1 MLRYLREFIRPHSS
15 KDIAQQSVELHDEY
29 VNMWKREAQSEYRSV
44 NSINASDVFEEL
56 RQMKLIGYT
65 PRTEKFVSLMNKG
78 LPAWEEFT
86 RRTSRSVM
94 RVHVFFNP
102 DESVE
107 IFCADK
113 VGYQGINQG
122 TSAYMSINEA
132 PLCIQ
137 HHIAMLRMMED
148 KAFIPEVGTKVDNN
162 NYWVEV
168 FPE

>member
-1 MLRYLREFIRPHSS
+1 
-15 KDIAQQSVELHDEY
+15 
-29 VNMWKREAQSEYRSV
+29 MWKREAQSEYRSV

-56 RQMKLIGYT
+56 RQMKLIGFT
-65 PRTEKFVSLMNKG
+65 PRTEKFISLMNDG
-78 LPAWEEFT
+78 LPAWEEYN
-86 RRTSRSVM
+86 RRASRSVM

-113 VGYQGINQG
+113 MGYQGINQG
-122 TSAYMSINEA
+122 TSAYTSINEA

-137 HHIAMLRMMED
+137 QHVAMLRMMEN
-148 KAFIPEVGTKVDNN
+148 KAFIPEVGTKVDDT